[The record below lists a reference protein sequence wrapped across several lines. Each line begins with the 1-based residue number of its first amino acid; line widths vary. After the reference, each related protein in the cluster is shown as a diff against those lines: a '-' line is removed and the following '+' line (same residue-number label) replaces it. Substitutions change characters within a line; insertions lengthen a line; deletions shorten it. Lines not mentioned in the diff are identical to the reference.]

1 MSNHYTTTTATELHP
16 YSQNNLSGH
25 SGLLEASDCYCPQG
39 GFCEEMLLGTC
50 DKTFFFHFCFFQKLF
65 PGLTFDLL
73 PGDFLRSLI
82 KLGLCAN
89 PISEKV
95 CYDFMELVIGMDS
108 KNIDEVCWE
117 TI

>member
-1 MSNHYTTTTATELHP
+1 
-16 YSQNNLSGH
+16 
-25 SGLLEASDCYCPQG
+25 
-39 GFCEEMLLGTC
+39 MLLAFVPRVAFVKRCFWGHTI
-50 DKTFFFHFCFFQKLF
+50 KRSFFTSVFQKLF

-82 KLGLCAN
+82 KLGFCAN

-117 TI
+117 SIVPPPYKKKL